1 MIIKTDIEEINN
13 LKDQN
18 NNLNNE
24 LNEMKKS
31 MKLLEKKMTTMEGN
45 FFNLDGVINDN
56 KKEIIQIKKEKN
68 EIKSNNNFVSVNND
82 IMINEKLNK
91 LNTIIA
97 ENNKTI
103 TNLETYFKTKIREQ
117 SKLYNENFYNINK
130 RMETFN
136 TEEIKLNEENSKL
149 IGIISKKIIDNTD
162 IIKKVIESDIKVIF
176 EKFEI
181 INRNFKS
188 MNKYR
193 TKINELD
200 KIVKEKMVNVEE

>member
-1 MIIKTDIEEINN
+1 
-13 LKDQN
+13 
-18 NNLNNE
+18 
-24 LNEMKKS
+24 
-31 MKLLEKKMTTMEGN
+31 
-45 FFNLDGVINDN
+45 
-56 KKEIIQIKKEKN
+56 
-68 EIKSNNNFVSVNND
+68 
-82 IMINEKLNK
+82 
-91 LNTIIA
+91 
-97 ENNKTI
+97 
-103 TNLETYFKTKIREQ
+103 
-117 SKLYNENFYNINK
+117 
-130 RMETFN
+130 METFN

-149 IGIISKKIIDNTD
+149 IGIISKKIINNTD

>member
-1 MIIKTDIEEINN
+1 
-13 LKDQN
+13 
-18 NNLNNE
+18 
-24 LNEMKKS
+24 MKKS

-68 EIKSNNNFVSVNND
+68 EIKSNNNFASINND

-97 ENNKTI
+97 ESNKTI
-103 TNLETYFKTKIREQ
+103 TDLETYFKTKIREQ

>member
-1 MIIKTDIEEINN
+1 
-13 LKDQN
+13 
-18 NNLNNE
+18 
-24 LNEMKKS
+24 
-31 MKLLEKKMTTMEGN
+31 
-45 FFNLDGVINDN
+45 
-56 KKEIIQIKKEKN
+56 
-68 EIKSNNNFVSVNND
+68 
-82 IMINEKLNK
+82 
-91 LNTIIA
+91 
-97 ENNKTI
+97 
-103 TNLETYFKTKIREQ
+103 
-117 SKLYNENFYNINK
+117 
-130 RMETFN
+130 METFN